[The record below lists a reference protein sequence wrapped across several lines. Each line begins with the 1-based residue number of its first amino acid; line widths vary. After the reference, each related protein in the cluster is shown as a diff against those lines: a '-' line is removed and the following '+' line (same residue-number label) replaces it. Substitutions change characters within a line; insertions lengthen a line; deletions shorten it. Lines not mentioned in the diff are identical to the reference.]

1 MASTYEKIATT
12 TLGSANN
19 TITFSSIPNTY
30 TDLRL
35 VFVGATTAANDPYI
49 QFNGVTGSSYSQTSV
64 SGDGASAS
72 ATSSGGYTTRFSIP
86 GGRQPSANVM
96 WMWELD
102 LFSYTSSTYKTGL
115 FKVSMDKNGSG
126 SVNYAAGL
134 FASSSAVSSISIL
147 IPTTTYIAGS
157 TATLYGILK
166 A

>member
-1 MASTYEKIATT
+1 MATTYEKIATT

-35 VFVGATTAANDPYI
+35 VFVGSTTAANDPYI
-49 QFNGVTGSSYSQTSV
+49 QFNGVTGSSYSQTSL
-64 SGDGASAS
+64 SGDGSSVS

-86 GGRQPSANVM
+86 GGRQPTANVM

-102 LFSYTSSTYKTGL
+102 LFSYTASTFKTCL

-126 SVNYAAGL
+126 SVNHAVGL
-134 FASSSAVSSISIL
+134 FGNTSAITSITIA
-147 IPTTTYIAGS
+147 IPTTTYTAGT